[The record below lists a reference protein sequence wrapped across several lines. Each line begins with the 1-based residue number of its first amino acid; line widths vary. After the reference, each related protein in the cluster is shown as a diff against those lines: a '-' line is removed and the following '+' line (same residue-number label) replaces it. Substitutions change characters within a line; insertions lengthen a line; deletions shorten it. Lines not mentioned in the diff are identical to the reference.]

1 MINSGSLTIK
11 TFCKKNLLTLKFE
24 DSGIGIPK
32 KNLTKIFDPFFT
44 TKKKLL
50 NAGYG
55 SGADHLL

>member
-11 TFCKKNLLTLKFE
+11 TFFKKNLLTLKFE

-44 TKKKLL
+44 TKK
-50 NAGYG
+50 NAPKRGVRVRG
-55 SGADHLL
+55 